1 MEEKRLKWM
10 QKRNTGFGDG
20 REMIDLMG
28 RRRRVR
34 SRGRLRGREKRRW
47 RRRRKKGRRGMMEL
61 WWRLARRILAGLP
74 DDYFL
79 CHLQKG
85 ERELRLGKSLRSFLL
100 ERQ

>member
-1 MEEKRLKWM
+1 MRGVRCKLQKLEKNRVEKKRLKWM
-10 QKRNTGFGDG
+10 QKRNTGFGDWRKKIHLRG
-20 REMIDLMG
+20 S
-28 RRRRVR
+28 RRVR
-34 SRGRLRGREKRRW
+34 ST
-47 RRRRKKGRRGMMEL
+47 GRRGMMEL